1 MIIWGSFFLIL
12 LIQKS
17 FPVFLLNPVCL
28 AFLNWRVNC
37 LVAQSPHSLRSRLPP
52 FICST
57 FHNVILCPTLPSSC
71 CVSECHLLPSPVPL
85 EILALSC
92 CMLSQN
98 SFLAAQANTR
108 SVCVSEV
115 PNTPLHF
122 FFWVFFFL
130 NFDIWYFFQKLHLVF
145 VLNAWI
151 LLDYF
156 LECFW

>member
-17 FPVFLLNPVCL
+17 FPVFLLNLVCL
-28 AFLNWRVNC
+28 TFLNRRVNC
-37 LVAQSPHSLRSRLPP
+37 LVAQSPHCLWRRLPP

-57 FHNVILCPTLPSSC
+57 FHNVILYLTLPSSY
-71 CVSECHLLPSPVPL
+71 CVSECHLLPSPLPL
-85 EILALSC
+85 EILTLSC

-122 FFWVFFFL
+122 FFWVFFLL
-130 NFDIWYFFQKLHLVF
+130 NFDIWYFCRNF
-145 VLNAWI
+145 I
-151 LLDYF
+151 LYLF
-156 LECFW
+156 LMHEYY